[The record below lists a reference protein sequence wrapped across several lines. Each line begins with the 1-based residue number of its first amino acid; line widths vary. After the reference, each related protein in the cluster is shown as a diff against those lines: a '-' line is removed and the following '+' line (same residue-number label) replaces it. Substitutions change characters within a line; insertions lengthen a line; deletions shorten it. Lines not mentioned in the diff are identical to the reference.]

1 VKVNLGS
8 EVKKG
13 DILASLDKRS
23 FNLALQTSQAE
34 VEKAKASLAE
44 SNNEYLRYQKL
55 ISQDLV
61 SQSGFDNAK
70 ALYESSK
77 SAVDVTLAR
86 LNIARKDLQDSVL
99 LAPYDGIIT
108 KRLIEPSQQ
117 IASGNLAFEIEGNHG
132 LEVQVMVP
140 ETLIQELVQD
150 AFIKVSIPTLPS
162 IVLQGQITEIGT
174 RAESANAFPVTIV
187 IQERNE
193 KLRAG
198 MTAEVEFIFEGQ
210 GRTGF
215 TGKSIVVPISS
226 LLAELNQRSSV
237 FVFDEKEQVV
247 RKRIVQTE
255 NVMNNKVYIST
266 GLKAGEI
273 IAVSGVAFLRDGQK
287 TTLLDQK
294 TQRFN

>member
-1 VKVNLGS
+1 
-8 EVKKG
+8 
-13 DILASLDKRS
+13 
-23 FNLALQTSQAE
+23 
-34 VEKAKASLAE
+34 
-44 SNNEYLRYQKL
+44 
-55 ISQDLV
+55 
-61 SQSGFDNAK
+61 
-70 ALYESSK
+70 
-77 SAVDVTLAR
+77 
-86 LNIARKDLQDSVL
+86 VL